1 MNSKLK
7 FPRRVRI
14 LGGEC
19 DAIARALHHGEQES
33 ALMTHEYASS
43 APAGVKKFLTPTFSE
58 RK

>member
-33 ALMTHEYASS
+33 ALMTHEYAIP